1 MYLHV
6 VDGALMLAQVLAG
19 IGTNGINLSN
29 LGSGLGK
36 RDITEAES
44 RFLVDAM
51 TQAFGNIYTNVIQ
64 KPLEGAIASESIG
77 YNVCC
82 YD

>member
-29 LGSGLGK
+29 LGGAVGK
-36 RDITEAES
+36 REAEG
-44 RFLVDAM
+44 R
-51 TQAFGNIYTNVIQ
+51 
-64 KPLEGAIASESIG
+64 GAIIDSLVGHAAGLYSNQVKPAVENAVNGMLTHFSLL
-77 YNVCC
+77 CSHL
-82 YD
+82 

>member
-1 MYLHV
+1 M
-6 VDGALMLAQVLAG
+6 ALLGAQVLA
-19 IGTNGINLSN
+19 TVSQNGIPAPGGRTLYP
-29 LGSGLGK
+29 
-36 RDITEAES
+36 TEAES

-64 KPLEGAIASESIG
+64 KPLEGAIASKSIG